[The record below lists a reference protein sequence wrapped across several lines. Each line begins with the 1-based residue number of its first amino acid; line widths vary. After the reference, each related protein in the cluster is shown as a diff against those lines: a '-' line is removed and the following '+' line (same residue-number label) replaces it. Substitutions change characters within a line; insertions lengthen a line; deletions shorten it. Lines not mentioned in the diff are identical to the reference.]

1 MKQKEKEKN
10 FRRYVEMEKKIQAN
24 YFTTLE
30 GIFMLLGAA
39 MKWNM
44 KEAEVV
50 LVAAAADDKI
60 KTIGDLL
67 FELGCLMRKQ
77 DIEGDEYVADESV
90 KELKRLAE
98 LYQNSPVAKA
108 LNTGVVRWL
117 TSHGGSTRRYLE
129 TSSKQ
134 CDGKGYG
141 TATKKKTK
149 LREEM
154 PAYLLNAITN
164 EKPVHPVYGKLRY

>member
-1 MKQKEKEKN
+1 M
-10 FRRYVEMEKKIQAN
+10 FTPEKKFRLWVEIENERYANLYVNAPN
-24 YFTTLE
+24 YFTTPE
-30 GIFMLLGAA
+30 GIRMLLGAA
-39 MKWNM
+39 MKWNI
-44 KEAEVV
+44 KEAGV
-50 LVAAAADDKI
+50 VAAAADDKI

-67 FELGCLMRKQ
+67 FKLGCLMRKQ
-77 DIEGDEYVADESV
+77 DIEGADESV

-98 LYQNSPVAKA
+98 LYPTSPVAKA
-108 LNTGVVRWL
+108 LNTGTVSWL
-117 TSHGGSTRRYLE
+117 TSHGGSMRRYLE
-129 TSSKQ
+129 TSSKK

-141 TATKKKTK
+141 TAKKKKTK

>member
-1 MKQKEKEKN
+1 MNQKEKEKN

-39 MKWNM
+39 MEWNM

-67 FELGCLMRKQ
+67 FKLECLMRKQ
-77 DIEGDEYVADESV
+77 DIKDSGSASDEAVE
-90 KELKRLAE
+90 ELKRLAE
-98 LYQNSPVAKA
+98 LYPTSPVAKA
-108 LNTGVVRWL
+108 LNTGTVSWL
-117 TSHGGSTRRYLE
+117 TSHGGSMRRYLE
-129 TSSKQ
+129 TSSKK

-141 TATKKKTK
+141 TAKKKKTK